1 VSIAWVRALG
11 EFGAVI
17 ITAYYPSGMPVQV
30 WINLQNA
37 GIPAVMPL
45 LVIFL
50 LTALP
55 LPWLI
60 HILAGQRFADGKG
73 RDA

>member
-1 VSIAWVRALG
+1 
-11 EFGAVI
+11 
-17 ITAYYPSGMPVQV
+17 MPVQV

-60 HILAGQRFADGKG
+60 HILAGRRFAVRDG